1 MRRGTIHTVLVL
13 LTSQSVGRVPA
24 SEGQADH
31 DHAHDEHDDG
41 GEDRDE
47 DLRLEPGLDPLG
59 QFLVLVHVA
68 RERGDGSYNLFMMI
82 TFMVVSGP
90 AHHAHHDYGDDDDE
104 DGGDHGHD
112 KV

>member
-31 DHAHDEHDDG
+31 HHAHDEHDDG

-59 QFLVLVHVA
+59 QFLVLIHVA
-68 RERGDGSYNLFMMI
+68 RERGDGSYNHEDYLYGGL
-82 TFMVVSGP
+82 GP
-90 AHHAHHDYGDDDDE
+90 RAPRTPRLWR
-104 DGGDHGHD
+104 
-112 KV
+112 